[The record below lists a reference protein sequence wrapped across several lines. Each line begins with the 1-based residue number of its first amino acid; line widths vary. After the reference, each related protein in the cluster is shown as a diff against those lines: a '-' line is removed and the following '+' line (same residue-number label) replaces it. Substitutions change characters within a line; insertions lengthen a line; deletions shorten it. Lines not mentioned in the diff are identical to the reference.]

1 MAYRRLFIFLE
12 GDDDERFF
20 DRVIK
25 PMHKKNY
32 DSIYLWQYSQQKK
45 QKVNG
50 FLQSINDMQAD
61 LHAEYLFVSD
71 LDESPCVTAKKAR
84 LASEFEKLSKDR
96 ILIVCKEIES
106 WYLAG
111 LNDEGCRQ
119 IRIQKRFGDTD
130 RISKEQFNGMMPKK
144 FVSRIDFM
152 QEIMKVFDRETAL
165 AKNTSFGYFTRKCE
179 RETR

>member
-1 MAYRRLFIFLE
+1 MAYRMLFILVE

-25 PMHKKNY
+25 PMIVCEQIY
-32 DSIYLWQYSQQKK
+32 DYVQLWKYAQAKK

-50 FLQSINDMQAD
+50 FLRSINAMQ
-61 LHAEYLFVSD
+61 AEYLFVSD
-71 LDESPCVTAKKAR
+71 MDESPCVTDKKAR
-84 LASEFEKLSKDR
+84 IASKFEKLSEDR
-96 ILIVCKEIES
+96 ILIVCREIES

-111 LNDEGCRQ
+111 LNDEGCSQ
-119 IRIQKRFGDTD
+119 IGIPPSYDNTD
-130 RISKEQFNGMMPKK
+130 RMSKERFDDMVPKK

-152 QEIMKVFDRETAL
+152 QEIMKVFDQNTAL
-165 AKNTSFGYFTRKCE
+165 TRNTSFGYFMRKYE

>member
-1 MAYRRLFIFLE
+1 MAYRRLFILLE

-25 PMHKKNY
+25 PKYERIY
-32 DSIYLWQYSQQKK
+32 DYVQLWKYAQAKK

-50 FLQSINDMQAD
+50 FLRSINAMQ
-61 LHAEYLFVSD
+61 AEYLFVSD
-71 LDESPCVTAKKAR
+71 MDESPCVTDKKAR
-84 LASEFEKLSKDR
+84 IASKFEKLSEER
-96 ILIVCKEIES
+96 ILIVCREIES

-111 LNDEGCRQ
+111 LNDEGCKQ
-119 IRIQKRFGDTD
+119 IGIPPSYDTD
-130 RISKEQFNGMMPKK
+130 RMSKEQFAGMVPKK

-152 QEIMKVFDRETAL
+152 QEIMKVFDRKTAL
-165 AKNTSFGYFTRKCE
+165 TRNTSFGYCMRKCE

>member
-25 PMHKKNY
+25 PKYEQIY
-32 DSIYLWQYSQQKK
+32 DHVHLWKYAQAKK

-50 FLQSINDMQAD
+50 FLRSINAMR
-61 LHAEYLFVSD
+61 AEYLFVSD
-71 LDESPCVTAKKAR
+71 LDESPCVTDKKAR
-84 LASEFEKLSKDR
+84 IASKFEKLSEDR
-96 ILIVCKEIES
+96 ILIVCRKIES

-119 IRIQKRFGDTD
+119 IGIPPSDDNTD
-130 RISKEQFNGMMPKK
+130 RMSKEQFAGMMSKK

-152 QEIMKVFDRETAL
+152 QEIMKVFDRKTAL
-165 AKNTSFGYFTRKCE
+165 TRNTSFGYFMRKCE

>member
-25 PMHKKNY
+25 PMIVCEQIY
-32 DSIYLWQYSQQKK
+32 DHVQLWKYAQATK

-50 FLQSINDMQAD
+50 FLLSINAMR
-61 LHAEYLFVSD
+61 AEYLFVSD
-71 LDESPCVTAKKAR
+71 LDESPCVTDKKAR
-84 LASEFEKLSKDR
+84 IASKFEKLSEDR
-96 ILIVCKEIES
+96 ILIVCREIES

-119 IRIQKRFGDTD
+119 IGIPPSYDTD
-130 RISKEQFNGMMPKK
+130 RMSKEQFDGMVPKK

-152 QEIMKVFDRETAL
+152 QEIMKVFDRKTAL
-165 AKNTSFGYFTRKCE
+165 TQNTSFGYFMRKCE

>member
-1 MAYRRLFIFLE
+1 MAYRILFIFLE

-25 PMHKKNY
+25 PTYEQIY
-32 DSIYLWQYSQQKK
+32 DHVQLWKYAQAKK
-45 QKVNG
+45 QKVND
-50 FLQSINDMQAD
+50 FLQSINAMKK
-61 LHAEYLFVSD
+61 AEYLFVSD
-71 LDESPCVTAKKAR
+71 MDESPCVTDKKER
-84 LASEFEKLSKDR
+84 RASEFEKLSEDR
-96 ILIVCKEIES
+96 ILIVCREIES

-119 IRIQKRFGDTD
+119 IGIPPSYNTD
-130 RISKEQFNGMMPKK
+130 RISKEQFDDIVPKK

-152 QEIMKVFDRETAL
+152 QEIMKVFDQNTAL
-165 AKNTSFGYFTRKCE
+165 TRNTSFGYFMRKCE

>member
-1 MAYRRLFIFLE
+1 ME

-25 PMHKKNY
+25 PMYERIY
-32 DSIYLWQYSQQKK
+32 DHVQFWKYSQAKRK
-45 QKVNG
+45 TVNN
-50 FLQSINDMQAD
+50 FLQSITKMP
-61 LHAEYLFVSD
+61 AEYLFVSD

-119 IRIQKRFGDTD
+119 IRIQKRFGNTD

-179 RETR
+179 GKTR

>member
-1 MAYRRLFIFLE
+1 MAYRRLFIFFE

-25 PMHKKNY
+25 PMYERIY
-32 DSIYLWQYSQQKK
+32 DHVHLWKYAQAKK

-50 FLQSINDMQAD
+50 FLRSINAMQ
-61 LHAEYLFVSD
+61 AEYLFVSD
-71 LDESPCVTAKKAR
+71 MDESPCVTDKKAR
-84 LASEFEKLSKDR
+84 IASKFEKLSEDR
-96 ILIVCKEIES
+96 ILIVCREIES

-111 LNDEGCRQ
+111 LNDEGCSQ
-119 IRIQKRFGDTD
+119 IGIPPSDDTD
-130 RISKEQFNGMMPKK
+130 SMSKERFDGMVPKK

-152 QEIMKVFDRETAL
+152 QEIMKVFDRKTAL
-165 AKNTSFGYFTRKCE
+165 TRNTSFGYFMRKCE

>member
-1 MAYRRLFIFLE
+1 ME

-25 PMHKKNY
+25 PMYERIY
-32 DSIYLWQYSQQKK
+32 DHVQLWKYAPEKK

-50 FLQSINDMQAD
+50 FLRSINAMQ
-61 LHAEYLFVSD
+61 AEYLFVSD
-71 LDESPCVTAKKAR
+71 MDESPCVTDKKAR
-84 LASEFEKLSKDR
+84 IASKFEKLSEDR
-96 ILIVCKEIES
+96 ILIVCREIES

-119 IRIQKRFGDTD
+119 IGIPPSDDTD
-130 RISKEQFNGMMPKK
+130 SMSKEQFDGMVPKK

-152 QEIMKVFDRETAL
+152 QEIMKVFDRKTAL
-165 AKNTSFGYFTRKCE
+165 TRNTSFGYFMRKCE

>member
-1 MAYRRLFIFLE
+1 MAYRILFIFLE

-25 PMHKKNY
+25 PMYEQIY
-32 DSIYLWQYSQQKK
+32 DHVQLWKYAQETK
-45 QKVNG
+45 QRVND
-50 FLQSINDMQAD
+50 FLQRINNMKKDMQ
-61 LHAEYLFVSD
+61 AEYLFVSD
-71 LDESPCVTAKKAR
+71 MDESPCVTDKKER
-84 LASEFEKLSKDR
+84 RASEFEKLSEDR
-96 ILIVCKEIES
+96 ILIVCREIES

-119 IRIQKRFGDTD
+119 IGIPPSYNTD
-130 RISKEQFNGMMPKK
+130 SMSKEHFDGIVPPK

-165 AKNTSFGYFTRKCE
+165 TRNTSFGYFMQKCK

>member
-1 MAYRRLFIFLE
+1 MAYRKLFIFLE

-20 DRVIK
+20 NRVIK
-25 PMHKKNY
+25 PMYKR
-32 DSIYLWQYSQQKK
+32 IYNCVELVKYSQMKK

-50 FLQSINDMQAD
+50 FLRSITRIPA
-61 LHAEYLFVSD
+61 AEYLFVSD
-71 LDESPCVTAKKAR
+71 LDESPCVTAKKER
-84 LASEFEKLSKDR
+84 IASKFAKLSKDR

-119 IRIQKRFGDTD
+119 IGIQKRFDNTD
-130 RISKEQFNGMMPKK
+130 RISKEQFNGMMPRK
-144 FVSRIDFM
+144 FDSRIDFM

-165 AKNTSFGYFTRKCE
+165 TRNTSFGYSMRKCGE
-179 RETR
+179 VAPR

>member
-1 MAYRRLFIFLE
+1 MLFIFLE

-25 PMHKKNY
+25 PMYEQIY
-32 DSIYLWQYSQQKK
+32 DHVYLWKYAQAKK
-45 QKVNG
+45 QKVND
-50 FLQSINDMQAD
+50 FLQSINAMQ
-61 LHAEYLFVSD
+61 AEYLFVSD
-71 LDESPCVTAKKAR
+71 MDESPCVTDKKER
-84 LASEFEKLSKDR
+84 CASKFKKLSEEH
-96 ILIVCKEIES
+96 ILIVCREIES

-119 IRIQKRFGDTD
+119 IGIPPSYNTNS
-130 RISKEQFNGMMPKK
+130 ISKEQFDDIVPKK

-152 QEIMKVFDRETAL
+152 QEIMKVFDQNTAL
-165 AKNTSFGYFTRKCE
+165 TRNTSFGYFMRKCE